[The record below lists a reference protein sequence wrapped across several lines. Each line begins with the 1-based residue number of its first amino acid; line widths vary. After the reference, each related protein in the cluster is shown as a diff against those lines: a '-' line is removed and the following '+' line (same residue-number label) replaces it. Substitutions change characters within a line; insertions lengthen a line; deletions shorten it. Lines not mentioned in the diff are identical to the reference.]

1 MSSSN
6 SQQLALGL
14 LIVIVGMLA
23 MVTLVSSAA
32 QHNYA
37 DALSKSIL
45 FFEGQRSGRLPPTQ
59 RMTWRKNSAL
69 RDGLDV
75 KVSLFNSSLSNS
87 HLICLVFKI
96 NGSISMD
103 LLILVEILSFDLRY
117 LFDLIDFDFIHHEY

>member
-6 SQQLALGL
+6 SQQLAIGL

-23 MVTLVSSAA
+23 MVTLVSSAT

-75 KVSLFNSSLSNS
+75 KVRLMISL
-87 HLICLVFKI
+87 
-96 NGSISMD
+96 
-103 LLILVEILSFDLRY
+103 
-117 LFDLIDFDFIHHEY
+117 

>member
-75 KVSLFNSSLSNS
+75 KVSI
-87 HLICLVFKI
+87 LI
-96 NGSISMD
+96 
-103 LLILVEILSFDLRY
+103 SF
-117 LFDLIDFDFIHHEY
+117 